1 MTYTH
6 FKIEEF
12 RCRHCGE
19 NHMDPDFVR
28 RLDIARGYAGVPFI
42 VTSGYRCPEH
52 DKAVGGAGNH
62 PTGKAADIRCRSDGD
77 RFLILEALH
86 RVGFTRFGIG
96 KTFIHVD
103 ACDEDGRPGIRIW
116 LYA

>member
-6 FKIEEF
+6 FKLSEF
-12 RCRHCGE
+12 DCKHCSK

-28 RLDIARGYAGVPFI
+28 RLDIARGYAGVPFVI
-42 VTSGYRCPEH
+42 TSGYRCPEH

-62 PTGKAADIRCRSDGD
+62 PTGKAADIRCRSGVD
-77 RFLILEALH
+77 RFRILEALYKM
-86 RVGFTRFGIG
+86 GFTRFGIG
-96 KTFIHVD
+96 ETFVHVD
-103 ACDEDGRPGIRIW
+103 ARDENGIPGICIW